1 MCVYMC
7 VCVCVYIYKCLSGAQ
22 VPSAEHMTVYM
33 YIYICTI
40 IMPIFYCISIVV
52 RFKLL
57 LDATI
62 IKHRTT
68 VNKCLTSANGVLV
81 LNGRLTKRS
90 TNEFYDEI
98 ERCDWLLGGIFDAND
113 VAKRRQWKFKRQG

>member
-1 MCVYMC
+1 
-7 VCVCVYIYKCLSGAQ
+7 
-22 VPSAEHMTVYM
+22 
-33 YIYICTI
+33 
-40 IMPIFYCISIVV
+40 MPIFYCISIVV

-90 TNEFYDEI
+90 TNEFMTKSS
-98 ERCDWLLGGIFDAND
+98 D
-113 VAKRRQWKFKRQG
+113 VIGCLEGFLMQMTLPKGDNGNSKDKVR

>member
-1 MCVYMC
+1 
-7 VCVCVYIYKCLSGAQ
+7 
-22 VPSAEHMTVYM
+22 
-33 YIYICTI
+33 
-40 IMPIFYCISIVV
+40 MPIFYCITIVV